1 MQKSAFCLV
10 SYWCILTF
18 SLLYMTIITD
28 QDLHDSL
35 CQICI
40 DSPHSLLSELDIH
53 AKEKILQS
61 TICIS
66 YKKGELIYQEGEFP
80 SGLHCLLT
88 GKVKIFK
95 EGIGGRQQIVR
106 MANPIG
112 FIGYRAFFAEEI
124 HIASAEALEDSI
136 VCRIKTEII
145 LDIVRNSPDLSMS
158 IIRAL
163 ATDLGFSHRRTVTL
177 TQKHIRGRLAEA
189 LLVLKE
195 TYGYESDGSTLK
207 VYLTRE
213 DIANLSNMTTAN
225 AIRTLS
231 NFASEGIVELDGKKI
246 SIIDKEK
253 LEQIN
258 NQG

>member
-1 MQKSAFCLV
+1 
-10 SYWCILTF
+10 
-18 SLLYMTIITD
+18 MTIITD
-28 QDLHDSL
+28 KDLHDSL

-40 DSPHSLLSELDIH
+40 DSPHSLLSELSEMD
-53 AKEKILQS
+53 KQKILGT

-66 YKKGELIYQEGEFP
+66 YKRGELIYAEGELP

-88 GKVKIFK
+88 GKVKIYK
-95 EGIGGRQQIVR
+95 DGIGGRQQIVR

-136 VCRIKTEII
+136 VCRIQTD
-145 LDIVRNSPDLSMS
+145 LMMDIVRNTPDLAMS

-195 TYGYESDGSTLK
+195 TYGYEADDSTLK
-207 VYLTRE
+207 VCLTRE

-231 NFASEGIVELDGKKI
+231 NFASEGIVQLEGKKI
-246 SIIDKEK
+246 RIIDKEK

-258 NQG
+258 NMG

>member
-1 MQKSAFCLV
+1 MN
-10 SYWCILTF
+10 
-18 SLLYMTIITD
+18 IITD
-28 QDLHDSL
+28 SDLHDSL

-40 DSPHSLLSELDIH
+40 NSPHSMLSELDAH
-53 AKEKILQS
+53 AKQKIIQS
-61 TICIS
+61 AICTS
-66 YKKGELIYQEGEFP
+66 YKKGDIIYKEGDMP

-88 GKVKIFK
+88 GKVKVYK
-95 EGIGGRQQIVR
+95 DGIGGRQQIVR
-106 MANPIG
+106 MAKPVG

-136 VCRIKTEII
+136 VCRIKTE
-145 LDIVRNSPDLSMS
+145 LMLNIVRTTPDLAMS

-189 LLVLKE
+189 LLVLKD
-195 TYGYESDGSTLK
+195 TYGYESDNSTLK
-207 VYLTRE
+207 ICLTRE

-231 NFASEGIVELDGKKI
+231 NFATEGIVELKGKKI
-246 SIIDKEK
+246 RITDKDK

-258 NQG
+258 NMG

>member
-1 MQKSAFCLV
+1 MRL
-10 SYWCILTF
+10 
-18 SLLYMTIITD
+18 ITD
-28 QDLHDSL
+28 SDLHNSL

-40 DSPHSLLSELDIH
+40 DSPHTLLSELPTS
-53 AKEKILQS
+53 AKQKIIET
-61 TICIS
+61 TICTF
-66 YKKGELIYQEGEFP
+66 YKKGDLIYREGEMP
-80 SGLHCLLT
+80 VGLHCLLT
-88 GKVKIFK
+88 GKVKVFK

-106 MANPIG
+106 MAKPVG

-136 VCRIKTEII
+136 VCRIKTELIME
-145 LDIVRNSPDLSMS
+145 IVRTTPDLAMS

-195 TYGYESDGSTLK
+195 TYGYENDNCTLK
-207 VYLTRE
+207 ICLTRE
-213 DIANLSNMTTAN
+213 DLANLSNMTTAN

-246 SIIDKEK
+246 KIIAQDRLEEINSI
-253 LEQIN
+253 
-258 NQG
+258 G

>member
-1 MQKSAFCLV
+1 
-10 SYWCILTF
+10 
-18 SLLYMTIITD
+18 MTIITD
-28 QDLHDSL
+28 NDLHDSL

-40 DSPHSLLSELDIH
+40 DSPHSLLSELDQQ
-53 AKEKILQS
+53 AKQRILQ
-61 TICIS
+61 TTVCVS
-66 YKKGELIYQEGEFP
+66 YKKGETIYREGDMP

-88 GKVKIFK
+88 GKAKIYK

-106 MANPIG
+106 MASPIG

-136 VCRIKTEII
+136 VCRIQTSLM
-145 LDIVRNSPDLSMS
+145 LDLVRTTPDLALS

-195 TYGYESDGSTLK
+195 TYGYEDDGCTLK
-207 VYLTRE
+207 VCLTRE

-231 NFASEGIVELDGKKI
+231 NFAAEGIVQLEGKKI
-246 SIIDKEK
+246 RLIDKEQ

-258 NQG
+258 HMG